1 MWAKSLESVRS
12 KDSSQASGNSDDQA
26 QLRKE
31 RRQERTT
38 PGKCLFSTASYN
50 GTPITPVGM
59 SASML
64 LISQMRR
71 ARCSPGLPRQWHTT
85 LAAPLTQRSCSSTAV
100 SSRVADVLPYRR
112 NKARLV
118 LQNGPEFQ
126 GYSFGHEASSS
137 GEVVFNTG
145 LVGYP
150 ESLTDPSYR
159 GQILTLTYPIVG
171 NYGVPD
177 TTLRDENGL
186 MKFVESERIQVA
198 GLLVQDY
205 SSRHNHWNAVQSLS
219 EWLRNERVPA
229 LHGVDT
235 RLLTKYIRERG
246 TVLGKIE
253 FSDQELTE
261 FVDPNARNLMAEVST
276 DRVRVY
282 GRHNT
287 YKVVAI
293 DCGIKH
299 SIIRNLVKRG
309 AQVHL
314 VPWDHDCSQEEYD
327 GLFISNGPGDPDLA
341 KAAISNLRKV
351 LEQQRSQPLFGI
363 CMGNQLTALA
373 AGAQSYKLAL
383 GNRGHNQPVLNML
396 TGQAFITS
404 QNHGFAIDTDTLPP
418 DWRSLFVNVN
428 DKSNE
433 GIMHSKQPVFTAQ
446 FHPEATGGP
455 TDTEFLF
462 DTFMSMVKETKA
474 TSNPVPVSSAM
485 SAVSSTPDTKVD
497 IKKILVLGSGGL
509 SIGQAGEFDYSG
521 SQAIKALKEEGI
533 STVLMNPN
541 IASVQTNTEGEK
553 QADSVYYLPVTPEFV
568 EEVIRREHP
577 DGILLSMGGQ
587 TALNCGVALN
597 DSGILQAYNVKV
609 LGTSIDSIKATEDR
623 EIFAEKL
630 TEIGE
635 KMAPSIAVT
644 NVNAAVKAAEEIGY
658 PVMLRA
664 AYALGGLGSGVAD
677 NEEMLREI
685 CGKAFNNS
693 PQVLVEQSLLGWKE
707 VEYEVV
713 RDAADNCVTVCN
725 MENFDPLGVHTGD
738 SVVVAPSQ
746 TLSNL
751 EYHMLRETAISV
763 VRHLGIVGECNI
775 QYALHPQSLEY
786 CIIEVNARLSRSSA
800 LASKATGYPLAFIAA
815 KLALGIQLPD
825 IQNATTMKTSACFEP
840 SLDYIVTKIPRW
852 DLDRFGMTPK
862 KIGSSMKSVG
872 EVMAIGRSFE
882 ESFQK
887 ALRMVHPS
895 VDGFVAKLPRGST
908 LKDGVLNTTLLNEQL
923 KVPSN
928 NRVYYIAQA
937 LRQGY
942 TAQEVNKL
950 TEIDLWFLYKLEDIV
965 KLESALKGANI
976 SDLSAEVLRTA
987 KQYGFADKG
996 LAAILNCSQ
1005 EEVRQARQDKDV
1017 RPWVK
1022 QIDTMAAEYPAMTNY
1037 LYMTYNGMEHDVEFN
1052 DSGIMVLGCGPYHIG
1067 SSVEFDWCGVSCIR
1081 TLRKL
1086 GVKSVM
1092 VNHNPETVS
1101 TDFDECDRLYFEE
1114 LTLER
1119 VLDIYQME
1127 KNNGVIVSVGGQ
1139 IPNNL
1144 ALPLY
1149 HSNAGV
1155 NILGTSPL
1163 MIDSCEDRGKF
1174 SAILDEIN
1182 VPQAPWSALSST
1194 KEALDFGD
1202 RVGYPVLVRPSYVLS
1217 GSAMNV
1223 AYDSDQLAAFLS
1235 AAADISKDHPVVLT
1249 KFLHDAREVEL
1260 DAIARDGVVIAHVIS
1275 EHIEN
1280 AGVHSGDATLVL
1292 PPHTLSD
1299 EAVQQVK
1306 DATAAIAKRFEISGP
1321 FNMQFLVKDGKSMVI
1336 ECNLR
1341 ASRSLPFVSKT
1352 IGHDLIDVATK
1363 IMTKNPVNTK
1373 ILPALDAPL
1382 SPRGYVGIKAP
1393 MFSWPRLADADPVLR
1408 CEMASTGEV
1417 ACFGENLH
1425 DAFLKALIS
1434 AGFKLPKKKE
1444 VLAGVQESFWPSF
1457 LTCAKRLNEMG
1468 YTIYATERTAG
1479 YLNKFKIPARPVAWS
1494 FELGSPY
1501 PNVLTKLQNKE
1512 FDLVINLPNHNTR
1525 QTNQNYLIR
1534 RAAIDTATPLIT
1546 NFQVCD
1552 LLTEALRER
1561 NNLEVTSLFDYQPK
1575 RQP

>member
-1 MWAKSLESVRS
+1 MPLLSAVLVRQLQNAPVLLGS
-12 KDSSQASGNSDDQA
+12 RVGFASHQAA
-26 QLRKE
+26 V
-31 RRQERTT
+31 RR
-38 PGKCLFSTASYN
+38 C
-50 GTPITPVGM
+50 
-59 SASML
+59 
-64 LISQMRR
+64 
-71 ARCSPGLPRQWHTT
+71 
-85 LAAPLTQRSCSSTAV
+85 CSSAAGADVNARV
-100 SSRVADVLPYRR
+100 SSALPFRQK
-112 NKARLV
+112 KARLV
-118 LQNGPEFQ
+118 LKDGPEFE
-126 GYSFGHEASSS
+126 GYSFGHESSSS
-137 GEVVFNTG
+137 GEIVFNTG

-159 GQILTLTYPIVG
+159 GQMLTLTYPIVG

-177 TTLRDENGL
+177 TTHRDQYGL
-186 MKFVESERIQVA
+186 MNYVESERIQVA
-198 GLLVQDY
+198 GMLVQDY
-205 SSRHNHWNAVQSLS
+205 AGQHSHWNAVQSLS

-229 LHGVDT
+229 LHGIDT

-253 FSDQELTE
+253 FDGQELPG

-282 GRHNT
+282 GRGNP
-287 YKVVAI
+287 YKVMAI

-299 SIIRNLVKRG
+299 SIIRNLARRG
-309 AQVHL
+309 AEVHL
-314 VPWDHDCSQEEYD
+314 VPWNHDCSVEDYD
-327 GLFISNGPGDPDLA
+327 GLFISNGPGDPELA
-341 KAAISNLRKV
+341 TAAITNLQKV
-351 LEQQRSQPLFGI
+351 LQQQRSQPLFGI

-373 AGAQSYKLAL
+373 AGAKSYKLAL

-404 QNHGFAIDTDTLPP
+404 QNHGFAIDTDTLPS
-418 DWRSLFVNVN
+418 DWKPLFVNVN

-433 GIMHSKQPVFTAQ
+433 GIMHESQPVFTAQ

-462 DTFMSMVKETKA
+462 DTFMDMVKETKA
-474 TSNPVPVSSAM
+474 SAT
-485 SAVSSTPDTKVD
+485 STPINVSRAMKSSEKPVTKVNVE
-497 IKKILVLGSGGL
+497 KILVLGSGGL

-521 SQAIKALKEEGI
+521 SQAVKALKEEGL

-541 IASVQTNTEGEK
+541 IASVQTNSEGEK
-553 QADSVYYLPVTPEFV
+553 QADAVYYLPVTPEFV
-568 EEVIRREHP
+568 EEVIKREKP

-597 DSGILQAYNVKV
+597 DTGILSRYKVKV

-623 EIFAEKL
+623 ELFADKL
-630 TEIGE
+630 NEIGE
-635 KMAPSIAVT
+635 SMAPSIAVT
-644 NVNAAVKAAEEIGY
+644 SVDAAAEAAKKINY

-664 AYALGGLGSGVAD
+664 AYALGGLGSGVAE
-677 NEEMLREI
+677 NEEQLRDI
-685 CGKAFNNS
+685 CGRAFNNS
-693 PQVLVEQSLLGWKE
+693 PQVLVEKSLLGWKE

-738 SVVVAPSQ
+738 SIVVAPSQ
-746 TLSNL
+746 TLSNR
-751 EYHMLRETAISV
+751 EYHMLREKAIAV

-775 QYALHPQSLEY
+775 QYALHPTSLEY

-825 IQNATTMKTSACFEP
+825 IANATTMKTSACFEP

-852 DLDRFGMTPK
+852 DLERFGMTPK

-872 EVMAIGRSFE
+872 EVMAIGRTFE

-895 VDGFVAKLPRGST
+895 VDGFVAKLPRGSV
-908 LKDGVLNTTLLNEQL
+908 LKDGVLDTTLLNEQL
-923 KVPSN
+923 HVPSN
-928 NRVYYIAQA
+928 NRIYYIAQA

-942 TAQEVNKL
+942 TAMDIHKL
-950 TEIDLWFLYKLEDIV
+950 TDIDLWFLHKLQDIV
-965 KLESALKGANI
+965 KIENALVGA
-976 SDLSAEVLRTA
+976 SSQDLSTETYRTV
-987 KQYGFADKG
+987 KQYGFADKS
-996 LAAILNCSQ
+996 LAKLLGCS
-1005 EEVRQARQDKDV
+1005 EEDVRQARQEKDV
-1017 RPWVK
+1017 RPFVK

-1037 LYMTYNGMEHDVEFN
+1037 LYMTYNGCEHDITF
-1052 DSGIMVLGCGPYHIG
+1052 DDHGIMVLGCGPYHIG

-1081 TLRKL
+1081 TLRDL

-1119 VLDIYQME
+1119 VLDIYQIE
-1127 KNNGVIVSVGGQ
+1127 GNTGVIVSVGGQ

-1149 HSNAGV
+1149 HAKTDV

-1163 MIDSCEDRGKF
+1163 MIDCCEDRGKF
-1174 SAILDEIN
+1174 SAIMDEIG
-1182 VPQAPWSALSST
+1182 VAQAPWSALTS
-1194 KEALDFGD
+1194 LDESLRFAD

-1223 AYDSDQLAAFLS
+1223 AYDSDQLAAFLG

-1249 KFLHDAREVEL
+1249 KFLNGAREVEM
-1260 DAIARDGVVIAHVIS
+1260 DAIARNGEVIAHVIS

-1292 PPHTLSD
+1292 PPHTLND

-1306 DATAAIAKRFEISGP
+1306 DSAGAIAKRFEISGP
-1321 FNMQFLVKDGKSMVI
+1321 FNMQFLVKDGKTMVI

-1363 IMTKNPVNTK
+1363 VMTNNPVDTSV
-1373 ILPALDAPL
+1373 LPSLAAPL
-1382 SPRGYVGIKAP
+1382 GPTGYIGIKAP

-1417 ACFGENLH
+1417 ACFGDNLH
-1425 DAFLKALIS
+1425 DAFLKALLS
-1434 AGFKLPKKKE
+1434 AGFKLPKKKRIL
-1444 VLAGVQESFWPSF
+1444 VGVQDSFWPPF
-1457 LTCAKRLNEMG
+1457 LRIAGRFHDMG
-1468 YTIYATERTAG
+1468 HTIFATERTAAF
-1479 YLNKFKIPARPVAWS
+1479 LNENGIPSLPVAWS
-1494 FELGSPY
+1494 FELGSPH
-1501 PNVLTKLQNKE
+1501 PNALAKLQRKE
-1512 FDLVINLPNHNTR
+1512 FDLVINLPNHKTQ
-1525 QTNQNYLIR
+1525 QTKENYLIR

-1546 NFQVCD
+1546 NFEVCD
-1552 LLTEALRER
+1552 LFAEALQKRR
-1561 NNLEVTSLFDYQPK
+1561 NLEVTSLFDYQPK
-1575 RQP
+1575 RRKT